1 MTTQPVPTPP
11 TQDAEADALP
21 RSWQRLLALSGVVFA
36 ALFLV
41 GWFTTGGLTPHYAA
55 PNHDWTN
62 WARDNQWNGRISGF
76 LMLLAG
82 FVFLHFMGAIRS
94 VFGSAESPV
103 RGSAQ
108 LARVA
113 FGGALTG
120 MAGIAMASVMLAAAG
135 SNGADVD
142 PVVSKA
148 VATASGGPFLVAA
161 MGFAAFLM
169 AAGLLTLRTG
179 VFARWTGIVALIGA
193 VSFLIT
199 FLTVLDGTTDGSPF
213 GYGFFPGILSLVTW
227 TLATSIARYRAV
239 AAMPAEAPA

>member
-1 MTTQPVPTPP
+1 MTTQPAPISNI
-11 TQDAEADALP
+11 QDPAADALP
-21 RSWQRLLALSGVVFA
+21 TSWRRLLALSGVVFA

-41 GWFTTGGLTPHYAA
+41 GWFTTGGLTPHYTA
-55 PNHDWTN
+55 PNHDWIN

-94 VFGSAESPV
+94 VLGTAESPV
-103 RGSAQ
+103 RGSGQ

-120 MAGIAMASVMLAAAG
+120 MAGMAIASVTLAAAG

-193 VSFLIT
+193 VGFLIT
-199 FLTVLDGTTDGSPF
+199 FLTVIDGMTDGSVF
-213 GYGFFPGILSLVTW
+213 GYAFFPAIVALVIW
-227 TLATSIARYRAV
+227 TIATSIARYRAM
-239 AAMPAEAPA
+239 AT